1 MTNNKSLFTILFT
14 IFIDMLGYGIL
25 IPVIPVLFAAP
36 QSPYYLLAPGTDP
49 KQAFLLLGFL
59 LAAFPIAQFFAAP
72 ILGQMS
78 DVWGRKRVL
87 IISLLGTAL
96 SYLLFAYGIIT
107 RNLPLLFAARI
118 LDGFTGGN
126 IAVAQAT
133 IADITAP
140 ENRAKTFGL
149 IGAAFGLGFIIGP
162 YLGGKLSDPAVV
174 SWFNAATPFWFAALL
189 SLLNITSVFFFLKET
204 LKNAK
209 PQASIKLNRALH
221 NIYHAFTIR
230 GMRSI
235 FSTGFL
241 FQAGFAFF
249 TSFFAV
255 FLLKRFGFTQ
265 GNTGDYFAYIGIWIV
280 LTQGFITRIVTK
292 YFSEQKILRFSI
304 LGTGL
309 MLLSYFLPTHSWQLF
324 LIAPVFAICN
334 GLSQANLTSLV
345 SRNAPPDVQGE
356 VLGLNTSVNALAQ
369 SIPPIVSGYL
379 AGVLTPETPLMLSGT
394 VIIFG
399 AFIFWTTFK
408 PSSFVNKK

>member
-1 MTNNKSLFTILFT
+1 
-14 IFIDMLGYGIL
+14 MLGYGIL

-36 QSPYYLLAPGTDP
+36 QSPYYLLAPGTDQ
-49 KQAFLLLGFL
+49 KHAFLLLGFL

-87 IISLLGTAL
+87 VISLLGTAI
-96 SYLLFAYGIIT
+96 SHLLFAYGIIT

-126 IAVAQAT
+126 IAVAQAI

-149 IGAAFGLGFIIGP
+149 MGAAFGLGFIIGP
-162 YLGGKLSDPAVV
+162 FLGGKLSDPTVA

-189 SLLNITSVFFFLKET
+189 SFLNITSVFFILKET
-204 LKNAK
+204 LRNAK
-209 PQASIKLNRALH
+209 PKASIKLHRALY
-221 NIYHAFTIR
+221 NIYHAFTIP

-235 FSTGFL
+235 FSTGFFL
-241 FQAGFAFF
+241 QAGFAFF

-265 GNTGDYFAYIGIWIV
+265 GDTGNYFAYMGIWII

-304 LGTGL
+304 LGSGL
-309 MLLSYFLPTHSWQLF
+309 MLLSYFIPTHSWQLLF
-324 LIAPVFAICN
+324 IAPIFAICN

-356 VLGLNTSVNALAQ
+356 VLGLNSSVNALAQ
-369 SIPPIVSGYL
+369 SIPPIVSGYI

-394 VIIFG
+394 VIIFS
-399 AFIFWTTFK
+399 ALVFWTTFK
-408 PSSFVNKK
+408 PTSLVNKK